1 MSQDKDEGRIG
12 YLTLRSLI
20 CWLISNLSTGS
31 RQFHRDIRRYMCIV
45 PGGLANRRYR
55 IQDIHGEVNRF
66 IGPMRQADGQQP
78 ADELQT
84 FFVDATMQAD
94 ADS

>member
-1 MSQDKDEGRIG
+1 
-12 YLTLRSLI
+12 
-20 CWLISNLSTGS
+20 
-31 RQFHRDIRRYMCIV
+31 MCIV